1 VVVNLPVERTLAT
14 GDSRDGVPSSLVGKR
29 SSIESGDVIMQWLV
43 RWLPCYTPGTRQV
56 QTERQKDKH
65 CRLEIVPFGETFM
78 FKKLKKLGQ
87 KKNILDSDWEEGL
100 WLGHARTST
109 ETLIGT
115 TERVVRAWA
124 IRRKI
129 AEER

>member
-1 VVVNLPVERTLAT
+1 
-14 GDSRDGVPSSLVGKR
+14 
-29 SSIESGDVIMQWLV
+29 
-43 RWLPCYTPGTRQV
+43 V
-56 QTERQKDKH
+56 QTERQKDKP